1 MADKRKTPDPAEG
14 GRRTRSAPT
23 IDLTATEVS
32 ASAPEGEPQV
42 AAGETA
48 ASSPEPDP
56 PQEQPEAT
64 HKSERADERNGL
76 PRRQGAPWQVL
87 LAGLAGA
94 VMMTAALLALWRAGL
109 VPDRYAGAA
118 GADAASIGSL
128 NDRLAKIEG
137 AISKLPVNDQ
147 SVLERLSA
155 TDNAMKSLGVV
166 LTALNKRNDDVAANA
181 ADARTRADAAEKAVT
196 ELRNSVQDLS
206 KNTSAGLS
214 PSDLDSVQKRLAALE
229 QVTKAAPAD
238 KAARLALSAAALRD
252 AVVGGAPFTSELDEA
267 KSLGAD
273 EKTVTTLAPFAAT
286 GVPSSAALAQELRAL
301 IPAIVKA
308 SGAQAPAAGFLERL
322 EANAGKLVRIRP
334 LDAPAGDDT
343 SAVLARVENEAA
355 HAAID
360 DALTDLGKLNEAA
373 RAPAQGWIDKV
384 RARQNALAAARQLA
398 SRTAHALGKR

>member
-1 MADKRKTPDPAEG
+1 MADKRKTPDSGEG
-14 GRRTRSAPT
+14 GRRAKSSPT
-23 IDLTATEVS
+23 IDLTATEV
-32 ASAPEGEPQV
+32 ATSAPEDEPKA

-56 PQEQPEAT
+56 PQEQPET
-64 HKSERADERNGL
+64 SPKFEPADEHDGSS
-76 PRRQGAPWQVL
+76 RRRGAPWQVL
-87 LAGLAGA
+87 LAGFAGA
-94 VMMTAALLALWRAGL
+94 AIMTAALFAFWRAGF
-109 VPDRYAGAA
+109 VPDRYAT
-118 GADAASIGSL
+118 ADTASIGVL

-137 AISKLPVNDQ
+137 AISKLPVTDQ

-155 TDNAMKSLGVV
+155 TDNTMKSLGVV
-166 LTALNKRNDDVAANA
+166 LTALNKRGDDVAANA
-181 ADARTRADAAEKAVT
+181 VDARTRADAAEKAVT

-229 QVTKAAPAD
+229 QTTKVAPAD

-252 AVVGGAPFTSELDEA
+252 AVVGGAAFSSELDEA

-273 EKTVTTLAPFAAT
+273 EKAVATLAPFAAT
-286 GVPSSAALAQELRAL
+286 GVPSPAALAQELRAL
-301 IPAIVKA
+301 IPAVVKA
-308 SGAQAPAAGFLERL
+308 AGAQAPAGGFLERL
-322 EANAGKLVRIRP
+322 EANAGKLVRVRP
-334 LDAPAGDDT
+334 VDAPAGDNA
-343 SAVLARVENEAA
+343 SAVLARIENEAA

-360 DALTDLGKLNEAA
+360 DALTDLGKLDAAA
-373 RAPAQGWIDKV
+373 RAPAEGWIEKA

>member
-1 MADKRKTPDPAEG
+1 
-14 GRRTRSAPT
+14 
-23 IDLTATEVS
+23 
-32 ASAPEGEPQV
+32 
-42 AAGETA
+42 
-48 ASSPEPDP
+48 
-56 PQEQPEAT
+56 
-64 HKSERADERNGL
+64 
-76 PRRQGAPWQVL
+76 
-87 LAGLAGA
+87 
-94 VMMTAALLALWRAGL
+94 
-109 VPDRYAGAA
+109 
-118 GADAASIGSL
+118 
-128 NDRLAKIEG
+128 LAKIEG

-155 TDNAMKSLGVV
+155 TDNAIKSLGVV
-166 LTALNKRNDDVAANA
+166 LTALNKRGDAVAANA
-181 ADARTRADAAEKAVT
+181 TDARTRADAAEKAVT
-196 ELRNSVQDLS
+196 ELRNSVLDLS

-343 SAVLARVENEAA
+343 STVLARVENEAA